1 MLSSHHKVVMKE
13 EKYRDKKMYK
23 GTKNGCINKI
33 VDTPLYYIVKRH
45 TPSFSNN
52 IKSLIII
59 HSVLHIDS
67 NLLIIPP

>member
-1 MLSSHHKVVMKE
+1 MKE